1 LPTNGLVLGF
11 FVTLWFVVFFLFAAV
26 DSSPFIYFQF

>member
-1 LPTNGLVLGF
+1 LVLGF
-11 FVTLWFVVFFLFAAV
+11 LMMTWIVVFYLFAAV